1 MNGKNLLIGLS
12 FIDRKFI
19 EESEQDI
26 PAQKEITPARNQ
38 YKSQSKSLSTKKI
51 WLIAAVIALTLLL
64 VGCAVIYVLS
74 LEQLVVVDH
83 TDEMVSALEDGKSET
98 IFDRNTETLP
108 ETTAGPFVAEKV
120 LSLQGYEGS
129 PSYNALQEWL
139 TYAAE
144 YTMQNPELRFT
155 GEFQRP
161 EAYTNYPCYSQE
173 MVDKVDEICSKY
185 GLHLLGKPLFIT
197 DAEGM
202 KENGLSGVLS
212 EEAMPRCFYG
222 HLYQDG
228 SFVASGE
235 LELSGDYEKTVQFQ
249 MRNIKKDA
257 FYTVHLGLNNIS
269 GFVQWNYTTQDG
281 YSALLAL
288 NDTTGLIFVENEG
301 RFISIIIE
309 EVPDSNMV
317 FTGLPDDKKFLEKV
331 CDCFVFSEFSNE

>member
-1 MNGKNLLIGLS
+1 MTGKDL
-12 FIDRKFI
+12 FIALGDI
-19 EESEQDI
+19 SPQYYEEAENDTLAAS
-26 PAQKEITPARNQ
+26 PGHKTLRRP
-38 YKSQSKSLSTKKI
+38 L
-51 WLIAAVIALTLLL
+51 LIAAVIALTLLL
-64 VGCAVIYVLS
+64 VGCAVIYVLN

-83 TDEMVSALEDGKSET
+83 TDKMVSTFQDDKSDTILDGS
-98 IFDRNTETLP
+98 TETLP

-144 YTMQNPELRFT
+144 YTIQNPELRFT
-155 GEFQRP
+155 SEFQRP

-185 GLHLLGKPLFIT
+185 GLHLLGKSLFIT

-235 LELSGDYEKTVQFQ
+235 LEFSADYEKIVQFQ
-249 MRNIKKDA
+249 MHNIKKDA
-257 FYTVHLGLNNIS
+257 FYTVHLGLNNMS
-269 GFVQWNYTTQDG
+269 SYVRWNYTTQDG

-288 NDTTGLIFVENEG
+288 NDKTGLIFVENEG
-301 RFISIIIE
+301 RFISIIID

-317 FTGLPDDKKFLEKV
+317 FTGLPNEKPFLEMV
-331 CDCFVFSEFSNE
+331 CDCFVFSDLENE